1 MRRKLQKKCELYKKL
16 NIKRNLDF
24 SETRN
29 FGLICFAGY
38 FAGLTQGILGVGSG
52 TFIMGVFMAINLDP
66 RVAAATSSYQILF
79 VGLAAFIEQFI
90 TNGITIKDALF
101 LCSLT
106 AVGGGLF
113 TLLLYHLLK
122 KFESRKV
129 NIFLVYVM
137 FGLCLISAIFVIPF
151 LVQIGI

>member
-1 MRRKLQKKCELYKKL
+1 
-16 NIKRNLDF
+16 
-24 SETRN
+24 
-29 FGLICFAGY
+29 
-38 FAGLTQGILGVGSG
+38 
-52 TFIMGVFMAINLDP
+52 MAINLDP